1 MKKILAYLM
10 TIAMLC
16 AIGAVAMAET
26 ADLPENV
33 VAKTIG
39 DVTLYSFLSDSVA
52 PVIVEHDSLVLIDYP
67 GDSEEQAAAYVA
79 FVQSLGKPIDRM
91 IISHIDDAH
100 WVNVE
105 KFLPDV
111 ALYNVDAE
119 GIMAKPEGAALTI
132 TPLAGD
138 ESTTIDGIA
147 YAFVTNTEI
156 GAWEIKL
163 PELNAVYVEHLGYVN
178 LHVLLAPLAPRTEML
193 KALEEEGYTWF
204 MPGHGAP
211 AENPGFVSQVE
222 AYYTDVMAA
231 VAGNEDPADA
241 VAEIAEKYQDYVTE
255 GMLEAMVPGLYS

>member
-1 MKKILAYLM
+1 MKKIFAYLM
-10 TIAMLC
+10 TMMMLC
-16 AIGAVAMAET
+16 TVSATSVAESAG
-26 ADLPENV
+26 LPENV

-52 PVIVEHDSLVLIDYP
+52 PVIVARDSLVLIDYP
-67 GDSEEQAAAYVA
+67 GDSEAQAAAYVA
-79 FVQSLGKPIDRM
+79 FVESLGKPIDRM
-91 IISHIDDAH
+91 IISHIDEAH
-100 WVNVE
+100 WINVQN
-105 KFLPDV
+105 FLPDV
-111 ALYNVDAE
+111 ALYSVDAE
-119 GIMAKPEGAALTI
+119 AIMAKPEGAALTI
-132 TPLAGD
+132 TPLAGN
-138 ESTTIDGIA
+138 ENTTIDGVS
-147 YAFVTNTEI
+147 YEFVTNTEI

-193 KALEEEGYTWF
+193 KALEAEGYTWF

-241 VAEIAEKYQDYVTE
+241 VAEVAEKYPGYFTE
-255 GMLEAMVPGLYS
+255 GMLGGMLPGLYQ